1 MQRLIAS
8 NPFRQL
14 PRGLPVALC
23 GLLLSGLPAL
33 AGITSYGVFKGLRFE
48 QVSAAAPTPTESTSH
63 GVYAFVKTQAEDEVL
78 LAQVQA
84 TGVLIPSLLF
94 PSERDATLNE
104 AEAEFDSLAELNAAA
119 PNGAVKFTLFDGD
132 FNQFTPTLTLTGDAY
147 PAAAGLLNYAASQQL
162 DPQQTFTLQWT
173 PPATLT
179 ANDYF
184 QVSIE
189 NNDGLVFETPL
200 PWSEGALPGTTSSY
214 TLPAGLLTGSDL
226 RAQLLFIRVTSRD
239 TTGIDGATG
248 LAGYYTTVNIPL
260 KLAGGGGGGD
270 TEAPSLVSSVPAML
284 ATGVPTGSPVVLTFS
299 EPMRP
304 EQSVNWINVPNAG
317 SMTYS
322 WGADGRSLTCTLPGG
337 FPANTQ
343 VIWALDPDG
352 FHDVA
357 GNALASGMLGGLF
370 TTAGGGPAP
379 CEGGYNGRTNFFFM
393 SREVAYQQ
401 SSASAPAEGGDPV
414 ASFGAFFTPGA
425 GTSVSAASVTVPG
438 GVVHPLTGLF
448 GNFIYSASAASAS
461 ALEAAYPNGSYT
473 GTVTAGST
481 GSVVVP
487 SVTAPP
493 VPQCVNFVPAQAID
507 PASGFMLIWNSF
519 AGAAGNDRLEITVE
533 DPSGQTVFHAPDE
546 CAQPPVELA
555 SSATSV
561 ILPAGLLQAGK
572 TYQVE
577 LRFMKVSDFVGQS
590 VPAFQGA
597 AAYSKV
603 TRFPIRTTGGVPD
616 FITITAYRLPAD
628 GRFEVDLETAAG
640 RTVTLEAWQGAA
652 GWEPVNGGISDANG
666 RATLKDMRL
675 QVPASQVYRV
685 RSE

>member
-1 MQRLIAS
+1 MQRLTAS
-8 NPFRQL
+8 SPIRGF
-14 PRGLPVALC
+14 PRGLPVALG
-23 GLLLSGLPAL
+23 GLLLCSLPAL

-63 GVYAFVKTQAEDEVL
+63 GVYAFVKTEAEDEVL

-147 PAAAGLLNYAASQQL
+147 PAAAGLLNYAATQQL
-162 DPQQTFTLQWT
+162 DPQQPFTLQWT

-189 NNDGLVFETPL
+189 NDEGPVFETPL
-200 PWSEGALPGTTSSY
+200 PWADGALPGTSSSY
-214 TLPAGLLTGSDL
+214 TLPAGLLSGAGL

-239 TTGIDGATG
+239 TAGIPGATG
-248 LAGYYTTVNIPL
+248 LAGYYTSVNIPL
-260 KLAGGGGGGD
+260 KLAGGGGGD
-270 TEAPSLVSSVPAML
+270 TEAPSLVSSAPAML
-284 ATGVPTGSPVVLTFS
+284 ATGVPTGTSLVLTFS

-317 SMTYS
+317 AMNYA
-322 WGADGRSLTCTLPGG
+322 WDAGGRSLTCTLPGG

-352 FHDVA
+352 FHDLA

-379 CEGGYNGRTNFFFM
+379 CEGGFNERTNLFFV

-401 SSASAPAEGGDPV
+401 TSGGAPTEGGDPV
-414 ASFGAFFTPGA
+414 ASFGAFFTPGS
-425 GTSVSAASVTVPG
+425 GMSVSGASVTVPG
-438 GVVHPLTGLF
+438 GAVHPLTGLL
-448 GNFIYSASAASAS
+448 GNYFYGASAASAA
-461 ALEAAYPNGSYT
+461 ALEAGYPSGSYT

-481 GSVVVP
+481 GSVVLP

-493 VPQCVNFVPAQAID
+493 VPQCLNFDPAQAID
-507 PASGFMLIWNSF
+507 PASGFMLVWNAF
-519 AGAAGNDRLEITVE
+519 AGATGNDRLEITIE
-533 DPSGQTVFHAPDE
+533 DPAGQTVFHAPDE
-546 CAQPPVELA
+546 CAQPPVQLA

-561 ILPAGLLQAGK
+561 TLQAGLLQAGK

-590 VPAFQGA
+590 APAFQGA

-616 FITITAYRLPAD
+616 SVTITAYRLPED
-628 GRFEVDLETAAG
+628 GRFEVDVETAAG
-640 RTVTLEAWQGAA
+640 RTVTLEAWLGAGA
-652 GWEPVNGGISDANG
+652 WEPVNGGISDGNG
-666 RATLKDMRL
+666 RATLKDQRL
-675 QVPASQVYRV
+675 QVPASQIYRV
-685 RSE
+685 RSQ